1 MQVISRAASILRAL
15 GSEPRG
21 LSLSELAVRTGL
33 PRSTVHRIT
42 TALARERLVV
52 AAPATGRTRLGPELA
67 RLAGAMRVEL
77 RDELRPH
84 LEALRRRLDETIG
97 LSVLEGDGVRF
108 IDQITANHP
117 LQAVTA
123 IGEVL
128 PAWSSASGRA
138 LLATL
143 RPEERE
149 PLVPRVLAAHTPST
163 ITDRAAVL
171 RAIDR
176 VARDGISITREEY
189 TEGVCA
195 AAVAVRDAF
204 GDTAAISVSVPTAR
218 FTRRADEIASALLD
232 VRERTDHR
240 PTTGETCSSST

>member
-1 MQVISRAASILRAL
+1 MQVISRAARILRAL
-15 GSEPRG
+15 DGETRG
-21 LSLSELAVRTGL
+21 LSLAELAARTAL
-33 PRSTVHRIT
+33 PRSTVHRLT
-42 TALARERLVV
+42 TALAVERLVV
-52 AAPATGRTRLGPELA
+52 AAPGTGRTRLGPELA
-67 RLAGAMRVEL
+67 RLAAGARLDL

-84 LEALRRRLDETIG
+84 LEALRRTLDETIG

-108 IDQITANHP
+108 VDQITANHP

-143 RPEERE
+143 APGERE
-149 PLVPRVLAAHTPST
+149 RLVPRALAAHTPST
-163 ITDRAAVL
+163 TTDRDAVL

-176 VARDGISITREEY
+176 VARDGISVTREEY
-189 TEGVCA
+189 TEGVSA

-204 GDTAAISVSVPTAR
+204 GAAAAISVSVPTAR
-218 FTRRADEIASALLD
+218 FARRLDEIASALLD

-240 PTTGETCSSST
+240 PTTGETCGSST